1 MTQEKTRVSN
11 HKKTD
16 MTDINPFLRHLL
28 RFEAGVADR
37 NLSTDKLFQ
46 KAHVK
51 GFANDPDDRGGATM
65 IGVTLAAFTAWRK
78 QHGRPAPTVKELKA
92 LSYEEWRDI
101 VEKDFWQ
108 RCKADELKSQSVAM
122 MLADFTFHSGAHGI
136 KALQRVLA
144 VKVDGIM
151 GAQTLSSANATPPAT
166 LFAALK
172 AERLRF
178 LQLIVKN
185 NPRQKKFIKGWITR
199 VEALS
204 FTG

>member
-1 MTQEKTRVSN
+1 
-11 HKKTD
+11 
-16 MTDINPFLRHLL
+16 
-28 RFEAGVADR
+28 
-37 NLSTDKLFQ
+37 
-46 KAHVK
+46 
-51 GFANDPDDRGGATM
+51 
-65 IGVTLAAFTAWRK
+65 
-78 QHGRPAPTVKELKA
+78 
-92 LSYEEWRDI
+92 
-101 VEKDFWQ
+101 
-108 RCKADELKSQSVAM
+108 

-185 NPRQKKFIKGWITR
+185 NPRQKKFNKGGITR

>member
-1 MTQEKTRVSN
+1 
-11 HKKTD
+11 

-46 KAHVK
+46 KAQVK

-101 VEKDFWQ
+101 VEKDFWK
-108 RCKADELKSQSVAM
+108 RCKAD
-122 MLADFTFHSGAHGI
+122 
-136 KALQRVLA
+136 
-144 VKVDGIM
+144 
-151 GAQTLSSANATPPAT
+151 
-166 LFAALK
+166 
-172 AERLRF
+172 
-178 LQLIVKN
+178 
-185 NPRQKKFIKGWITR
+185 
-199 VEALS
+199 
-204 FTG
+204 

>member
-1 MTQEKTRVSN
+1 
-11 HKKTD
+11 
-16 MTDINPFLRHLL
+16 
-28 RFEAGVADR
+28 
-37 NLSTDKLFQ
+37 
-46 KAHVK
+46 
-51 GFANDPDDRGGATM
+51 M

-101 VEKDFWQ
+101 VENDFWK